1 MIFVDTGA
9 FLSNFVN
16 SDPDHISVKTIF
28 EKNYEELVT
37 TSDVIAETINWLT
50 RKVHSKLV
58 QDVGIVLLE
67 GELARI
73 INIDYED
80 RLEALDTL
88 KKYSDQK
95 LNFTDATSFAVI
107 KRLKIKKVLSLDKHF
122 NLIKGAENLCKF
134 S

>member
-16 SDPDHISVKTIF
+16 SDPDHISVKAIF

-58 QDVGIVLLE
+58 QDVGIVLIE
-67 GELARI
+67 EELARI